1 MSLTYTDVNKDL
13 NDWEKEDRLGECSVD
28 TKRPTSEAEGK
39 KAGETQT
46 DRASDVPIRLGE
58 LLGGWKKETGN
69 KAQYT
74 SY

>member
-1 MSLTYTDVNKDL
+1 MKSTGEGRQIRRVFSGY
-13 NDWEKEDRLGECSVD
+13 KETNSS
-28 TKRPTSEAEGK
+28 SEAEGK